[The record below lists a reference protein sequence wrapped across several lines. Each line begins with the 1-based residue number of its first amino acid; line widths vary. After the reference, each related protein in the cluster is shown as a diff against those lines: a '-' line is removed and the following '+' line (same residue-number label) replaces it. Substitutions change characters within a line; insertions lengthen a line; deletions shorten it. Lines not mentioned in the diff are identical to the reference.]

1 MITQVTTCYCSSR
14 AAEDFSPWLSP
25 PLPVC
30 LSSSNT
36 CSSPSLTDPIFPCHL
51 KLHIHVVDRKV
62 GVKRREASRKRKIML
77 NKSEHLHGSWFYA
90 KQLQGKQMRRTK
102 LTFLALLPVSC
113 ASSLQS
119 CYDKLFFLFFF
130 WSFTLAP
137 SFFSLFSSSRPLWLS
152 PSHFLSTLLLEKQ
165 LEETPLLLSALPG
178 PPSVSLN
185 MVLMRCWTFILTV
198 HWSQNHVS
206 VAHSHVSLL
215 VRVWQQEGG

>member
-1 MITQVTTCYCSSR
+1 MLIAKWV
-14 AAEDFSPWLSP
+14 W
-25 PLPVC
+25 
-30 LSSSNT
+30 NT
-36 CSSPSLTDPIFPCHL
+36 ET
-51 KLHIHVVDRKV
+51 VQ
-62 GVKRREASRKRKIML
+62 ASRKRKKKL

-119 CYDKLFFLFFF
+119 CYDKLFFLFLF
-130 WSFTLAP
+130 WSFTLTP
-137 SFFSLFSSSRPLWLS
+137 SFFSLFSSSPPLWLS